1 MHDVQD
7 FRKTCM
13 LQLLIGPVTFGVFC
27 IGASIGNYFHAKEVF
42 VLLFVLFVS
51 LVIGFVA
58 ALILFSLL
66 HTCWLKSYME
76 REVKQEFRERF
87 CHTLFGCV
95 LVLCTL
101 ITFFGYFREEFGKTW
116 DKMDI
121 GIRHDEWA
129 SVETPKAEKS
139 KEQTTAHEAS
149 RKTSSS
155 SKVAHSDDPSTSSN
169 ISRLYS
175 PPTPSI
181 STYPSTSHRAKYSDG
196 LSSLNAPSGVWK
208 QGDEETAFNRHSGR
222 AQLEKI
228 RQHQIKKRYGNS
240 SSSSG
245 YKSSAVFDYISS
257 YRPSHSSSCETNTEA
272 AEQAQ
277 AEQKTIPVSER
288 ITDSDWECAEGCE
301 PEDFWITEED
311 DETHNSSCSRYGEG
325 EGMYSA
331 QGSGIDCTECGGA
344 NE

>member
-1 MHDVQD
+1 MSDKPS
-7 FRKTCM
+7 FPRNACL
-13 LQLLIGPVTFGVFC
+13 LQLLLPPVVLVVLP
-27 IGASIGNYFHAKEVF
+27 SIVNYFHAGEAVT
-42 VLLFVLFVS
+42 LLGIFFFSLF
-51 LVIGFVA
+51 IGFLA
-58 ALILFSLL
+58 ALILFGIL
-66 HTCWLKSYME
+66 HACWLNSYVE

-87 CHTLFGCV
+87 CYTIFGCGI
-95 LVLCTL
+95 VLCTL
-101 ITFFGYFREEFGKTW
+101 ITFFVCFGEVVGKTW

-129 SVETPKAEKS
+129 SVETPKAEKP

-149 RKTSSS
+149 RETSSS
-155 SKVAHSDDPSTSSN
+155 SKIAHSDAPSTSSN

-208 QGDEETAFNRHSGR
+208 QGDEEKAFNRHSGR

-240 SSSSG
+240 SPSSG
-245 YKSSAVFDYISS
+245 CKSSDVFDYISS